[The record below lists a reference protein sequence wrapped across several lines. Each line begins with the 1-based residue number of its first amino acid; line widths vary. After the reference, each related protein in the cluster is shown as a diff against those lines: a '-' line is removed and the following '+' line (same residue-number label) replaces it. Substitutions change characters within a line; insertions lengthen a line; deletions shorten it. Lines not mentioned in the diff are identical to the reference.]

1 MSEGKEKKRP
11 SHRLVMQHDPDNSK
25 NQTEIGALWPHKQGG
40 GFSVTLRR
48 GLAILQLQ
56 DVRIHAFTIE
66 DDKAKGGD

>member
-1 MSEGKEKKRP
+1 MAENEKKRP
-11 SHRLVMQHDPDNSK
+11 SHRLVMQHDPDKPK

-56 DVRIHAFTIE
+56 DVRIHAFPIT
-66 DDKAKGGD
+66 DDDRKAGD